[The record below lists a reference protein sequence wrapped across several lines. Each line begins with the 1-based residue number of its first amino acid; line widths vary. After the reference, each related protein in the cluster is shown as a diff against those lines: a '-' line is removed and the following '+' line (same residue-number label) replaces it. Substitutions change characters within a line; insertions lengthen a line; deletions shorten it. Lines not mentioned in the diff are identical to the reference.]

1 MSVVV
6 VMTMTVIMTMIVA
19 AVLVTRSHYTCYR
32 IAKFLDSRL
41 ESCL

>member
-6 VMTMTVIMTMIVA
+6 VMTVIMAMIVA

-41 ESCL
+41 ESCF